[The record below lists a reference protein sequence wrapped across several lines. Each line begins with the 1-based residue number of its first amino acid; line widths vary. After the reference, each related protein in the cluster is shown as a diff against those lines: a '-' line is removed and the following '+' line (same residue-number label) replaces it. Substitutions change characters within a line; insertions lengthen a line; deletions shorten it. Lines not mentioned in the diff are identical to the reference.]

1 MIKTIKNISLSIA
14 VACVAVFSACEDNI
28 RYGEEVGEGAAK
40 IEGTIQFK
48 SFAPALSRSNG
59 NSLDE
64 LKSLNVYVYNEA
76 GTELIKQAQ
85 FTPNGGGLTVTN
97 NNNTAPEGATN
108 PQPGPTN
115 RGTFNLGLDYGKYKI
130 YAVANAD
137 MTDRD
142 VSTETALKQTTFQ
155 WDSNNITNNGQM
167 FGWFTERGT
176 GANANNVTENSD
188 YNAPVISINRSNM
201 QLTAWLVRLASKV
214 TVAFDGTGLNSG
226 VYIYIHDVSIRQIPL
241 SCALGVV
248 NHPTDTT
255 QITSANYDAPVE
267 TPTQVLCYNTGGYT
281 GDWTTYD
288 VENYRDWLRIDNN
301 TEAGS
306 TNHLSSDPS
315 LFFYENVQGEYKDD
329 PHKDWYDKNQ
339 KRDSVGTNIEPG
351 MNDYRDNVKC
361 GTFIEVQAYYRRTNR
376 PVTYGAIR
384 YRFMLGQDTEYNY
397 NALRNYHYKV
407 TLGFN
412 GNANNPDWH
421 VEYREPDHEIFA
433 DEVYVPYSYN
443 TYVDYPITI
452 TGSDLQGLEAEII
465 ENNWGPYLEGA
476 QYEVPAESSYGS
488 TNFNLRTLEFVWWR
502 DLFINSSG
510 VNTNVNMNT
519 VSLNGANPAF
529 VNTTSNYLYG
539 RHPGYNQDDTPQ
551 RTYHLDYEGNN
562 IASDPYLVT
571 PIWAGFLRLQQ
582 PESYNDFNVK
592 IPAYLYRNLDCTE
605 SDNYGGCVE
614 NTATNNLTKSRNV
627 LNAFRNFYFGK
638 ATSLLNQGSDE
649 SDIVNT
655 TNLSKRKFETLNVDQ
670 DEVTYGAGTRNQY
683 TLIRNRDNKGNTI
696 STTIV
701 LRLWT
706 QPKSMCGISGFSGN
720 NPYEDYLRKAVIR
733 FTARFRDNTVVRD
746 VDVFQARRMINPKAV
761 WRSHA
766 KPQQNGTY
774 SGTPDPF
781 TVTLYQRDI
790 SNTANLSKFNA
801 LTSQGAWSASITQ
814 GNEDGFITL
823 EALGSAT
830 GGGTSITGK
839 DNTEINFKINFTK
852 AIAANESKC
861 AIVEVRY
868 HNNSCVHNIYVRQ
881 GYREPVQLT
890 SGGAYWSSFNVYYF
904 EDARG
909 ANPTAVL
916 TTNPLAFGGMFKRGH
931 LNEAISVSNI
941 SDNTAAFGPLA
952 APGSTPFSFNGGDP
966 PAQWSAIAGST
977 LLGQNAN
984 FKKRIIVK
992 TNGQNK
998 NYRIASLN
1006 DYRTL
1011 IDNDFG
1017 IGVLYGDGATA
1028 PATTTT
1034 DAFGYMDGDNTTI
1047 SSKQGMRGFICYD
1060 SEPGSAEHIFF
1071 PIGTTGMGRRTIQ
1084 FPENS
1089 NQRGV
1094 LRYGSVYWNLNTRAQ
1109 DQNSCRP
1116 VAVNMKN
1123 APGAIYWLLSDTF
1136 EGTTYYAWDM
1146 NFFDLNF
1153 NGTTSDVVI
1162 RTDQG
1167 GGGDALPIRL
1177 VTDNP

>member
-1 MIKTIKNISLSIA
+1 MIKTVKNISLSIA
-14 VACVAVFSACEDNI
+14 VACAAVFSACEDNI

-64 LKSLNVYVYNEA
+64 LKSLNVYIYNEA

-281 GDWTTYD
+281 SDWTTYD

-315 LFFYENVQGEYKDD
+315 LFFYENVQGEYKDN

-476 QYEVPAESSYGS
+476 PQEAPEASYGS
-488 TNFNLRTLEFVWWR
+488 TNFNLRTLAFVWWR
-502 DLFINSSG
+502 DVFVNSGGLSNG
-510 VNTNVNMNT
+510 VNMNT
-519 VSLNGANPAF
+519 VTLNGSNPSF
-529 VNTTSNYLYG
+529 TNSISNYLYG
-539 RHPGYNQDDTPQ
+539 RHQGYNQDDTPQ
-551 RTYHLDYEGNN
+551 RTYHLDYEGND
-562 IASDPYLVT
+562 IKTDPYLVT

-582 PESYNDFNVK
+582 PEAYKDFSVK
-592 IPAYLYRNLDCTE
+592 IPAYLYRNLNATGT
-605 SDNYGGCVE
+605 SNYGGAT
-614 NTATNNLTKSRNV
+614 TAASRNV

-638 ATSLLNQGSDE
+638 ATSKLNQGSDE

-655 TNLSKRKFETLNVDQ
+655 TNLSKRTFETLNADQ

-766 KPQQNGTY
+766 KPQPNGSY

-781 TVTLYQRDI
+781 TVKLYQRDI
-790 SNTANLSKFNA
+790 SNTADLSKFNA

-823 EALGSAT
+823 EAQGAAT
-830 GGGTSITGK
+830 GGGSSITGK

-852 AIAANESKC
+852 TIAANESKC

-881 GYREPVQLT
+881 GYREPVQLNT
-890 SGGAYWSSFNVYYF
+890 NGTYWSSFNVYNF
-904 EDARG
+904 DNPTG
-909 ANPTAVL
+909 TTPTAVL
-916 TTNPLAFGGMFKRGH
+916 TTNPLAFGGMFKRGN
-931 LNEAISVSNI
+931 LRQAISVSNI

-952 APGSTPFSFNGGDP
+952 EPGSNAFSFNGGGS
-966 PAQWSAIAGST
+966 AEWSKIDGYVVET
-977 LLGQNAN
+977 TNAN
-984 FKKRIIVK
+984 FGKNFIVK
-992 TNGQNK
+992 SNGQNK
-998 NYRIASLN
+998 TYRMPTVG

-1011 IDNDFG
+1011 TENDFG
-1017 IGVLYGDGATA
+1017 IGVLYGDGAKA

-1034 DAFGYMDGDNTTI
+1034 DAFGYMDGDNTST
-1047 SSKQGMRGFICYD
+1047 SSEQGMRGFICYD
-1060 SEPGSAEHIFF
+1060 SDPGSAEHIFF
-1071 PIGTTGMGRRTIQ
+1071 PIGTTGMGRRLVQ
-1084 FPENS
+1084 DLSDPS
-1089 NQRGV
+1089 LGM
-1094 LRYGSVYWNLNTRAQ
+1094 LRYSSVGFILSGATNA
-1109 DQNSCRP
+1109 CRP
-1116 VAVNMKN
+1116 IPMNMLN
-1123 APGAIYWLLSDTF
+1123 APGAMYWLRAGKINNSG
-1136 EGTTYYAWDM
+1136 EMYYAWDM

-1153 NGTTSDVVI
+1153 NGITFGIVSSKT
-1162 RTDQG
+1162 
-1167 GGGDALPIRL
+1167 GGDALPIRL